1 MFRPL
6 PFVSMGKQQS
16 QSAQS
21 VPFMLAAGNKLINNN
36 LRRIGEISK
45 LRLPDYQSIRVV
57 VEYPYSNAST
67 ASSESKES

>member
-1 MFRPL
+1 MR
-6 PFVSMGKQQS
+6 QQ
-16 QSAQS
+16 QGQTAQP

-36 LRRIGEISK
+36 LRRIGEISE
-45 LRLPDYQSIRVV
+45 LRLPDYQAFGVV